1 MIGKSNPT
9 FSQSSE
15 TYSKINSAHINLAY
29 LYTLPHEDK
38 PSRHV
43 LQCLQAMGLTGS
55 SGFHS
60 VSETI
65 A

>member
-43 LQCLQAMGLTGS
+43 LQCL
-55 SGFHS
+55 
-60 VSETI
+60 
-65 A
+65 